1 MALDIFLDRYVK
13 IKRSESAAGIEYGKH
28 MHREFD
34 KIIFVEKGTINVKI
48 WDHDSQERDN
58 IITAQSS
65 VFIPKDVYR
74 QIIVLEDSIFFKFYW
89 RK

>member
-1 MALDIFLDRYVK
+1 MALDIFIDRYVK
-13 IKRSESAAGIEYGKH
+13 IKRSEWVAGTEFGKH
-28 MHREFD
+28 IHVEFD
-34 KIIFVEKGTINVKI
+34 KIVFVEKGMINVKI
-48 WDHDSQERDN
+48 WDHDSQEKDN

-65 VFIPKDVYR
+65 IFVPKNVYR